1 MNDRAQSQILPLAPT
16 VPPLQWETLLLE
28 LSATFVDLPADQI
41 DSEIESALQQ
51 IVEALGIER
60 SGFGEMSADQSQ
72 FVVTH
77 SYEVPGVP
85 PSPRMIVDEQM
96 PWFAQKIRQGDLL
109 RLVRLPDDLPAEA
122 AAERAYCSQSGLN
135 PT

>member
-1 MNDRAQSQILPLAPT
+1 MNERAPSQIPAT

-41 DSEIESALQQ
+41 DSEIESALRQ

-60 SGFGEMSADQSQ
+60 SGFGEMSADQSK
-72 FVVTH
+72 FVITH

-85 PSPRMIVDEQM
+85 PSPRMIVDERM
-96 PWFAQKIRQGDLL
+96 PWFAKKIRNGEAI
-109 RLVRLPDDLPAEA
+109 RLVAFPMTCRPRPPRS
-122 AAERAYCSQSGLN
+122 ERTARSRD
-135 PT
+135 